1 MFACKCNKNLFK
13 LKSVTNIY
21 LNIDQNIFAM
31 ILFGHNRSASSRM
44 KISNMLIKL
53 LNVLLM
59 NTISFNNIYVAFFKD
74 TKCFTSNK
82 TRN

>member
-31 ILFGHNRSASSRM
+31 ILFIKDEDFKYVDKIIQFSS
-44 KISNMLIKL
+44 
-53 LNVLLM
+53 
-59 NTISFNNIYVAFFKD
+59 D
-74 TKCFTSNK
+74 EHD
-82 TRN
+82 

>member
-31 ILFGHNRSASSRM
+31 ILF
-44 KISNMLIKL
+44 IKDEDFKY
-53 LNVLLM
+53 VDK
-59 NTISFNNIYVAFFKD
+59 ISFNNIYVALFKD